1 MYCSTQTTPLKSFS
15 TKDLG
20 KFKYFLG
27 IEVAQS
33 GHGIAII
40 QRKYALDILEDA
52 GMLDCKHVA
61 SPVDPNTKL
70 IPGKGEPLKDP
81 SKYHRLV
88 RLVGRLNYLTRHL
101 ICCNCSWPNF
111 AINL

>member
-1 MYCSTQTTPLKSFS
+1 M
-15 TKDLG
+15 
-20 KFKYFLG
+20 KYFLG

-70 IPGKGEPLKDP
+70 IPGQGETLKDP
-81 SKYHRLV
+81 SKYQRLV
-88 RLVGRLNYLTRHL
+88 DKLNYLT
-101 ICCNCSWPNF
+101 IT
-111 AINL
+111 